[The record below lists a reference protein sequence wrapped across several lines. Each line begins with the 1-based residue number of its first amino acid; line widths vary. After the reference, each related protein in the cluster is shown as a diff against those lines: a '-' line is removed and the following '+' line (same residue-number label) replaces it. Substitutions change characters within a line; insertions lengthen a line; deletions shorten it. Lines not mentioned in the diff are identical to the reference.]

1 MILKKYHYKK
11 ITSTNDKS
19 IKLIKQGCM
28 NGVVTTDYQTK
39 GKGRQGKKW
48 ISMKGNLYMTIFFEI
63 SKKTSYIKFNEI
75 NLKLIKKA
83 LQNFSNKKINIKY
96 PNDLIIMK
104 EKICGILQETIFNK
118 NKKFL
123 IIGIG
128 VNINGSPKIKNYSTS
143 YLNNYSTV
151 KVNKLIVSNHIKN
164 VYEKNNIGI

>member
-19 IKLIKQGCM
+19 IKLIKKGYKS
-28 NGVVTTDYQTK
+28 GVVTTDHQTK

-83 LQNFSNKKINIKY
+83 LQKFSNKKINIKY
-96 PNDLIIMK
+96 PNDLIIMR
-104 EKICGILQETIFNK
+104 EKVCGILQETIFNK

-128 VNINGSPKIKNYSTS
+128 VNINESPKIKNYPTS
-143 YLNNYSTV
+143 FLNNYTTV
-151 KVNKLIVSNHIKN
+151 KVNKLIVSKYIKN